1 MGNSRDDFTSATK
14 ELLANRVGR
23 RCSNPACRK
32 LTCGAN
38 TNPEKITNIGVA
50 AHICAAAQ
58 GGPRYDAS
66 MTPEERK
73 SFENGIWLCQ
83 SCSKL
88 IDTDITRYPKE
99 LLQSWKQL
107 AEQTAILEVETT
119 SSTPAFE
126 KDKELVQFYLEC
138 FDRPAFQDDIYQEGR
153 MEDFDKAIEDTL
165 IALNT
170 GVLRTRDGSILK
182 QADGKSSVQNS
193 LWREKLY
200 TITDMLT
207 AIRRRLK
214 IAKKEKAYS
223 TYGTGEDVAYCFYDR
238 ELAEWLNSTREE
250 ILKIHSKDKKI
261 DENVDF
267 KDIAE
272 DTAGFTGAELANILN
287 EAAII
292 ATINKHDSITR
303 ADIEEAIKKVTVG
316 LEKHSRVVSEK
327 DKKLTA
333 YHEAGHAVVSRYLE
347 TQNDIKEVSIIPRG
361 VAGGYTMYKSNEDKY
376 YISKTE
382 MEEKLIALL
391 GGRAAEKLV
400 LDDISTGASND
411 LEVATNIARD
421 MITVYG
427 MSDTIGPISLKD
439 SENPNQMILYGEKM
453 QDAIGAEIKILIDTA
468 YRNAQKLLIE
478 HRDKLDAVANVLLE
492 KEKITEKEFYE
503 IFND

>member
-250 ILKIHSKDKKI
+250 ILKILSSICKEAGLRELHFRKHRYRWQSK
-261 DENVDF
+261 
-267 KDIAE
+267 
-272 DTAGFTGAELANILN
+272 
-287 EAAII
+287 
-292 ATINKHDSITR
+292 TR
-303 ADIEEAIKKVTVG
+303 AAGPNIGTCRPRLTLPPARRAPAAPLTPRPTAF
-316 LEKHSRVVSEK
+316 HSPASIRRFPPGTRHRCVRVRRP
-327 DKKLTA
+327 D
-333 YHEAGHAVVSRYLE
+333 
-347 TQNDIKEVSIIPRG
+347 
-361 VAGGYTMYKSNEDKY
+361 
-376 YISKTE
+376 
-382 MEEKLIALL
+382 
-391 GGRAAEKLV
+391 
-400 LDDISTGASND
+400 
-411 LEVATNIARD
+411 
-421 MITVYG
+421 
-427 MSDTIGPISLKD
+427 
-439 SENPNQMILYGEKM
+439 
-453 QDAIGAEIKILIDTA
+453 
-468 YRNAQKLLIE
+468 
-478 HRDKLDAVANVLLE
+478 
-492 KEKITEKEFYE
+492 
-503 IFND
+503 

>member
-250 ILKIHSKDKKI
+250 ILKILS
-261 DENVDF
+261 
-267 KDIAE
+267 
-272 DTAGFTGAELANILN
+272 
-287 EAAII
+287 
-292 ATINKHDSITR
+292 SIC
-303 ADIEEAIKKVTVG
+303 K
-316 LEKHSRVVSEK
+316 
-327 DKKLTA
+327 
-333 YHEAGHAVVSRYLE
+333 EAGLRELHFRNCFCIPTTVVGEDRPYK
-347 TQNDIKEVSIIPRG
+347 NHIPVLTSKG
-361 VAGGYTMYKSNEDKY
+361 VIYVHK
-376 YISKTE
+376 
-382 MEEKLIALL
+382 
-391 GGRAAEKLV
+391 
-400 LDDISTGASND
+400 DDISDAKDILGKYK
-411 LEVATNIARD
+411 VV
-421 MITVYG
+421 ITYA
-427 MSDTIGPISLKD
+427 MSGGNKPTSDGNYQVISSLKVL
-439 SENPNQMILYGEKM
+439 NPNEACSETYLV
-453 QDAIGAEIKILIDTA
+453 IDTF
-468 YRNAQKLLIE
+468 
-478 HRDKLDAVANVLLE
+478 DE
-492 KEKITEKEFYE
+492 KEKAENLVTYLSTKFCRFLLLQALTSIHITKDKFCFVPVQDCSKSWTDAELYAKYNLTEEE
-503 IFND
+503 IAFIESMIKPMELGGDD